1 MRVASVV
8 GYQDSGKTTLIE
20 RLVPVLAADGPVAT
34 VKSIHHDVSVDSQGK
49 DTHRHRTA
57 GAETVVGV
65 TPSRTFQITERGKD
79 DGVSIEAILAD
90 LVDEGYAYALVEG
103 FKEADL
109 PAILVGEI
117 EAEAVGG
124 TVLARVSAP
133 AETDLDALRD
143 TVRGLPAWS
152 A

>member
-34 VKSIHHDVSVDSQGK
+34 VKSIHHDVAVDTQGK

-79 DGVSIEAILAD
+79 DGVSIESVLAD
-90 LVDEGYAYALVEG
+90 LAEEGYAYVLVEG
-103 FKEADL
+103 FKESDL

-117 EAEAVGG
+117 EAAAVGG
-124 TVLARVSAP
+124 TVLARVSTPDA
-133 AETDLDALRD
+133 ADLDALCE
-143 TVRGLPAWS
+143 TVRDLPEWTA
-152 A
+152 